1 MKGAVSMATTVNT
14 KNIKNVCLLGHG
26 GNGKTSLVESML
38 YLAKETDRLGKI
50 SDGNTV
56 SDYDPEE
63 TKRKFSISA
72 SVVPVMW
79 KNSKINFL
87 DTPGTLDFAG
97 EVMQSLRVC
106 GTALIVM
113 DAKSGVDVGSE
124 LAWERAT
131 ALGVPKAFF
140 INKMDDDNANFG
152 RTIEQMREVF
162 GQAICPVAIPIIV
175 DRKPLGFADLITMKG
190 YEYVKDGSQKEMN
203 IPEESMQKILGFRDM
218 LMEALALT
226 GDELMEK
233 FFAGE
238 AFTEEE
244 MFAAMNKGI
253 IDGTIAP
260 VMVGSASTLMG
271 IAPLL
276 NIIADSFPNPLDR
289 KGERDEN
296 GEEVKPD
303 PNGETA
309 VFVFKTIAD
318 PFVGKMS
325 FFKVMNGTLKKDMT
339 LTNRTNGTA
348 EKFAHIYMIRG
359 KKQTEVDEIVCGDIG
374 MTAKLAAT
382 GTNDTLG
389 GPKNYA
395 PVVFP
400 HPYLRMAI
408 VPKAK
413 GDEDKISTAVA
424 RMLEEDPTLCY
435 ENNAETKQMLLYGLG
450 DTHLD
455 VVVSK
460 LKSRYGANVE
470 LVEARVPYRETIKK
484 RVQVEGKHKKQS
496 GGSGQ
501 YGHVKITFSPGEAEG
516 LTFTQSVVG
525 GSVPKGFYP
534 AVEKGLL
541 EAMQKGVL
549 AGFPVVNLAAD
560 LFDGSYHPVDSN
572 EISFKLAAKLAY
584 KEGLPKANPVILEP
598 VGTLKVRVPDGLVGD
613 VIGDL
618 NKRRGRV
625 LGMNPDEHAKGRTI
639 VEAEVP
645 MAEMANYTIALRA
658 LSQGRGVFDYEFTRY
673 EEAPANVAQ
682 KIIEDAK
689 KNAVEE

>member
-1 MKGAVSMATTVNT
+1 MAATVNT

-38 YLAKETDRLGKI
+38 YLAKETDRLGKT

-203 IPEESMQKILGFRDM
+203 IPEESMHKILGFRDM

-374 MTAKLAAT
+374 MTAKLTAT

-395 PVVFP
+395 PVEFP
-400 HPYLRMAI
+400 HPYMRMAI

-424 RMLEEDPTLCY
+424 RMLEEDPTLRY

-460 LKSRYGANVE
+460 LKSRYGASVE

>member
-1 MKGAVSMATTVNT
+1 MATTVNI

-26 GNGKTSLVESML
+26 GNGKTSLVESMR
-38 YLAKETDRLGKI
+38 YLAKETDRLGKTA
-50 SDGNTV
+50 DGNTV

-72 SVVPVMW
+72 SVLPIMW
-79 KNSKINFL
+79 KGSKINFV

-226 GDELMEK
+226 GDDLMEK

-244 MFAAMNKGI
+244 MSAAMNKGI

-289 KGERDEN
+289 KGERNEN

-339 LTNRTNGTA
+339 LTNLTSGQA
-348 EKFAHIYMIRG
+348 EKFAHIYVMRG
-359 KKQTEVDEIVCGDIG
+359 KKQTEVDEMVCGDIG
-374 MTAKLAAT
+374 MTPKLVAT

-389 GPKNYA
+389 GSKKYA
-395 PVVFP
+395 PVEFP
-400 HPYLRMAI
+400 HPYMRMAI

-424 RMLEEDPTLCY
+424 RMLEEDPTLRY

-460 LKSRYGANVE
+460 LKSRYGASVE

>member
-1 MKGAVSMATTVNT
+1 MAATVNT

-38 YLAKETDRLGKI
+38 YLAKETDRLGKT

-72 SVVPVMW
+72 SVVPVLW

-131 ALGVPKAFF
+131 VLGVPKAFF

-203 IPEESMQKILGFRDM
+203 IPEESMHKILGFRDM

-226 GDELMEK
+226 GDDLMEK

-395 PVVFP
+395 PVEFP
-400 HPYLRMAI
+400 HPYMRMAI

-424 RMLEEDPTLCY
+424 RMLEEDPTLRY

>member
-1 MKGAVSMATTVNT
+1 MAATVNT
-14 KNIKNVCLLGHG
+14 KNIKNVCLIGHG

-38 YLAKETDRLGKI
+38 YLAKETDRLGKT

-131 ALGVPKAFF
+131 VLGVPKAFF

-226 GDELMEK
+226 GDDLMEK

-348 EKFAHIYMIRG
+348 EKFAHIYIIRG

-374 MTAKLAAT
+374 MTAKLTAT

-395 PVVFP
+395 PVEFP
-400 HPYLRMAI
+400 HPYMRMAI

-424 RMLEEDPTLCY
+424 RMLEEDPTLRY

-460 LKSRYGANVE
+460 LKSRYGASVE

>member
-1 MKGAVSMATTVNT
+1 MATTVNT

-38 YLAKETDRLGKI
+38 YLAKETDRLGKT

-645 MAEMANYTIALRA
+645 MAEMSNYTIALRA

>member
-1 MKGAVSMATTVNT
+1 MAILT

-38 YLAKETDRLGKI
+38 YLAKETDRLGKT

-56 SDYDPEE
+56 SDYDQEE
-63 TKRKFSISA
+63 IKRKFSVSA
-72 SVVPVMW
+72 SVLPTAW
-79 KNSKINFL
+79 KGSKINFV

-97 EVMQSLRVC
+97 EVMEGLRVC

-131 ALGVPKAFF
+131 DLGVPKAFF
-140 INKMDDDNANFG
+140 VNKMDDDNANFG
-152 RTIEQMREVF
+152 RTIEQMRDVF

-190 YEYVKDGSQKEMN
+190 YEYVKDGSQKEME
-203 IPEESMQKILGFRDM
+203 IPAASMEKILGFRDM

-238 AFTEEE
+238 EFTEEE
-244 MFAAMNKGI
+244 MHSALNKGI

-260 VMVGSASTLMG
+260 VMVGSAVTLMG

-276 NIIADSFPNPLDR
+276 DIIAASFPNPLDR
-289 KGERDEN
+289 KGERNEN

-303 PNGETA
+303 PNGETS
-309 VFVFKTIAD
+309 VFVYKTIAD

-339 LTNRTNGTA
+339 LTNLTSGTA
-348 EKFAHIYMIRG
+348 EKFAHIYIVRG
-359 KKQTEVDEIVCGDIG
+359 KKQTEVDEIICGDIG
-374 MTAKLAAT
+374 MTAKLTAT
-382 GTNDTLG
+382 STNDTLG
-389 GPKNYA
+389 GAKKYA

-400 HPYLRMAI
+400 HPYMRMAI

-413 GDEDKISTAVA
+413 GDEDKISNAVA
-424 RMLEEDPTLCY
+424 RLLEEDPTLRY
-435 ENNAETKQMLLYGLG
+435 ENNAETKQMVLSGLG

-460 LKSRYGANVE
+460 IKSRYGATVE
-470 LVEARVPYRETIKK
+470 LTEARVPYRETIKK

-501 YGHVKITFSPGEAEG
+501 FGHVKITFSPGEAEG

-584 KEGLPKANPVILEP
+584 KEGLPKAGPVILEP
-598 VGTLKVRVPDGLVGD
+598 VGTLKVRVPEGLVGD

-625 LGMNPDEHAKGRTI
+625 LGMNPDEHGKGRTI

-645 MAEMANYTIALRA
+645 MAEMSDYTIALRA
-658 LSQGRGVFDYEFTRY
+658 LSQGRGSFDYEYARY

-682 KIIEDAK
+682 KIIAEAAK
-689 KNAVEE
+689 NNVEE

>member
-1 MKGAVSMATTVNT
+1 MAATVNT

-38 YLAKETDRLGKI
+38 YLAKETDRLGKT

-203 IPEESMQKILGFRDM
+203 IPEESMHKILGFRDM

-348 EKFAHIYMIRG
+348 EKFAHIYIIRG

-374 MTAKLAAT
+374 MTAKLTAT

-395 PVVFP
+395 PVEFP
-400 HPYLRMAI
+400 HPYMRMAI

-424 RMLEEDPTLCY
+424 RMLEEDPTLRY

-460 LKSRYGANVE
+460 LKSRYGASVE

-584 KEGLPKANPVILEP
+584 KEGRPKANPVILEP

-645 MAEMANYTIALRA
+645 MAEMSNYTIALRA

>member
-1 MKGAVSMATTVNT
+1 MAATVNT

-38 YLAKETDRLGKI
+38 YLAKETDRLGKT

-72 SVVPVMW
+72 SVVPVLW

-348 EKFAHIYMIRG
+348 EKFAHIYIIRG

-395 PVVFP
+395 PVEFP
-400 HPYLRMAI
+400 HPYMRMAI

-424 RMLEEDPTLCY
+424 RMLEEDPTLRY

-460 LKSRYGANVE
+460 LKSRYGASVE

>member
-1 MKGAVSMATTVNT
+1 MATTVNT

-38 YLAKETDRLGKI
+38 YLAKETDRLGKT

-348 EKFAHIYMIRG
+348 EKFAHIYIIRG

-395 PVVFP
+395 PVEFP
-400 HPYLRMAI
+400 HPHMRMAI

-424 RMLEEDPTLCY
+424 RMLEEDPTLRY

-460 LKSRYGANVE
+460 LKSRYGASVE

-645 MAEMANYTIALRA
+645 MAEMSNYTIALRA

>member
-1 MKGAVSMATTVNT
+1 MATTVNT

>member
-1 MKGAVSMATTVNT
+1 MAATVNT

-38 YLAKETDRLGKI
+38 YLAKETDRLGKT

-203 IPEESMQKILGFRDM
+203 IPEESMHKILGFRDM

-226 GDELMEK
+226 GDDLMEK

-374 MTAKLAAT
+374 MTAKLTAT

-395 PVVFP
+395 PVEFP
-400 HPYLRMAI
+400 HPYMRMAI

-424 RMLEEDPTLCY
+424 RMLEEDPTLRY

-460 LKSRYGANVE
+460 LKSRYGASVE

>member
-1 MKGAVSMATTVNT
+1 MATTVNT

-38 YLAKETDRLGKI
+38 YLAKETDRLGKTA
-50 SDGNTV
+50 DGNTV

-72 SVVPVMW
+72 SVLPVMW
-79 KNSKINFL
+79 KGSKINFV

-226 GDELMEK
+226 GDDLMEK

-244 MFAAMNKGI
+244 MSAAMNKGI

-289 KGERDEN
+289 KGERNEN

-339 LTNRTNGTA
+339 LTNLTSGQA
-348 EKFAHIYMIRG
+348 EKFAHIYVMRG
-359 KKQTEVDEIVCGDIG
+359 KKQTEVDEMVCGDIG
-374 MTAKLAAT
+374 MTPKLVAT

-389 GPKNYA
+389 GSKKYA
-395 PVVFP
+395 PVEFP
-400 HPYLRMAI
+400 HPYMRMAI

-424 RMLEEDPTLCY
+424 RMLEEDPTLRY

-460 LKSRYGANVE
+460 LKSRYGASVE

>member
-1 MKGAVSMATTVNT
+1 MATTVNT

-38 YLAKETDRLGKI
+38 YLAKETDRLGKT

-203 IPEESMQKILGFRDM
+203 IPDESMQKILGFRDM

-348 EKFAHIYMIRG
+348 EKFAHIYIIRG

-374 MTAKLAAT
+374 MTAKLTAT

-395 PVVFP
+395 PVEFP
-400 HPYLRMAI
+400 HPYMRMAI

-424 RMLEEDPTLCY
+424 RMLEEDPTLRY

-460 LKSRYGANVE
+460 LKSRYGASVE

-501 YGHVKITFSPGEAEG
+501 YGRVKITFSPGEAEG

>member
-1 MKGAVSMATTVNT
+1 MAATVNT

-38 YLAKETDRLGKI
+38 YLAKETDRLGKT

-175 DRKPLGFADLITMKG
+175 NRKPLGFADLITMKG

-203 IPEESMQKILGFRDM
+203 IPDESMQKILGFRDM

-395 PVVFP
+395 PVEFP
-400 HPYLRMAI
+400 HPYMRMAI

-424 RMLEEDPTLCY
+424 RMLEEDPTLRY

-460 LKSRYGANVE
+460 LKSRYGASVE

>member
-1 MKGAVSMATTVNT
+1 MATTVNT

-38 YLAKETDRLGKI
+38 YLAKETDRLGKT

-203 IPEESMQKILGFRDM
+203 IPEESMHKILGFRDM

-374 MTAKLAAT
+374 MTAKLTAT

-400 HPYLRMAI
+400 HPYMRMAI

-424 RMLEEDPTLCY
+424 RMLEEDPTLRY

-460 LKSRYGANVE
+460 LKSRYGASVE

-598 VGTLKVRVPDGLVGD
+598 VGTLKVRVPDGLVGV

>member
-1 MKGAVSMATTVNT
+1 MATTVNT

-348 EKFAHIYMIRG
+348 EKFAHIYIIRG

-374 MTAKLAAT
+374 MTAKLTAT

-395 PVVFP
+395 PVEFP
-400 HPYLRMAI
+400 HPYMRMAI

-424 RMLEEDPTLCY
+424 RMLEEDPTLRY

-460 LKSRYGANVE
+460 LKSRYGASVE

>member
-1 MKGAVSMATTVNT
+1 MAATVNT
-14 KNIKNVCLLGHG
+14 KNIKNVCLLGHA

-38 YLAKETDRLGKI
+38 YLAKETDRLGKT

-131 ALGVPKAFF
+131 VLGVPKAFF

-226 GDELMEK
+226 GDDLMEK

-374 MTAKLAAT
+374 MTAKLTAT

-395 PVVFP
+395 PVEFP
-400 HPYLRMAI
+400 HPYMRMAI

-424 RMLEEDPTLCY
+424 RMLEEDPTLRY

-460 LKSRYGANVE
+460 LKSRYGASVE

>member
-1 MKGAVSMATTVNT
+1 MAATVNT

-38 YLAKETDRLGKI
+38 YLAKETDRLGKT

-131 ALGVPKAFF
+131 VLGVPKAFF

-226 GDELMEK
+226 GDDLMEK

-348 EKFAHIYMIRG
+348 EKFAHIYIIRG

-374 MTAKLAAT
+374 MTAKLTAT

-395 PVVFP
+395 PVEFP
-400 HPYLRMAI
+400 HPYMRMAI

-424 RMLEEDPTLCY
+424 RMLEEDPTLRY

-460 LKSRYGANVE
+460 LKSRYGASVE

>member
-1 MKGAVSMATTVNT
+1 MATTVNT

-38 YLAKETDRLGKI
+38 YLAKETDRLGKT

-131 ALGVPKAFF
+131 VLGVPKAFF

-203 IPEESMQKILGFRDM
+203 IPEESMHKILGFRDM

-238 AFTEEE
+238 AFTDEE

-400 HPYLRMAI
+400 HPYMRMAI

-424 RMLEEDPTLCY
+424 RMLEEDPTLRY

-460 LKSRYGANVE
+460 LKSRYGASVE

>member
-1 MKGAVSMATTVNT
+1 MAATVNT

-38 YLAKETDRLGKI
+38 YLAKETDRLGKT

-131 ALGVPKAFF
+131 VLGVPKAFF

-348 EKFAHIYMIRG
+348 EKFAHIYIIRG

-395 PVVFP
+395 PVEFP
-400 HPYLRMAI
+400 HPYMRMAI

-424 RMLEEDPTLCY
+424 RMLEEDPTLRY